1 MTIMDYQKLLIELM
15 DFEKQ
20 SYLQNR
26 MKCRIIVKDILINT
40 LINNFAFRDQHDAI
54 ATWQKLRGMS
64 HFRRFI
70 IFLSKISIIKRVSK
84 RRILINDPKTRVLSF
99 KSDFSEINFSKISFA
114 TWGSTADKGS
124 SKSKISGD
132 A

>member
-26 MKCRIIVKDILINT
+26 MKCRIIVKDILVNT
-40 LINNFAFRDQHDAI
+40 LINNFAFRNQNNTI
-54 ATWQKLRGMS
+54 TTWQKLRGMS

-70 IFLSKISIIKRVSK
+70 TFRSKISKINKVSI

-114 TWGSTADKGS
+114 T
-124 SKSKISGD
+124 
-132 A
+132 

>member
-40 LINNFAFRDQHDAI
+40 LINNFAFRNQYNAI
-54 ATWQKLRGMS
+54 TTWQKLRGMS

-70 IFLSKISIIKRVSK
+70 I
-84 RRILINDPKTRVLSF
+84 LSF
-99 KSDFSEINFSKISFA
+99 QNLKNKKTFLYGEF
-114 TWGSTADKGS
+114 
-124 SKSKISGD
+124 
-132 A
+132 